1 MIQHVQSGRPDTG
14 RPGPLLVVEDAVK
27 DYPGQRALDRM
38 SFTLMP
44 GEVHAL
50 LGENGAGKST
60 LIKAVSGAI
69 GLDEGT
75 VVICGNDLSTE
86 GSPEAAIAAGLSVV
100 YQHGNLVP
108 NLTITENVLLATGL
122 PRRAGMFVD
131 MRRAS
136 DRVRGLLERVGLDLD
151 PSTAVA
157 QIGPHQAAMVAIA
170 KALAADAR
178 IIILDE
184 PTSALLPAEVE
195 VLFAQMRRLAGEG
208 IGFVFVTHRLNE
220 VSLISDRI
228 TVMRDGR
235 SVGTWAAHELDH
247 DSLVDQLV
255 GPEKA
260 LAEAHTF
267 SAANHG
273 DVVLDVH
280 CLRGMTLRGIDLQ
293 VRSGEVVGV
302 ASLPGEGAPEVI
314 EALFGLTRS
323 QGEVTVLGRRAR
335 LGSPRAAM
343 ASGLALVPRD
353 RLHQSV
359 IPDLSVADN
368 TTLATASDYLS
379 DPVLRF
385 FRRGKAAAAAQR
397 MVDRLR
403 VKTPTLGTPIS
414 ALSGGNQQK
423 VIIGRWLLHKA
434 SVYLL
439 DSPTAAVDVHAKSE
453 IYGFIRAIAD
463 QGSAVVFTSTEV
475 EEFARVC
482 DRVIVLSGGQ
492 IVDELVGD
500 DISVN
505 SVMRL
510 SFGRKSA

>member
-1 MIQHVQSGRPDTG
+1 VVQ
-14 RPGPLLVVEDAVK
+14 DAVK

-38 SFTLMP
+38 SFTLEP
-44 GEVHAL
+44 GEIHAL

-69 GLDEGT
+69 GLDEGSVT
-75 VVICGNDLSTE
+75 ICGQDLSAERT
-86 GSPEAAIAAGLSVV
+86 PEAAIAAGLSVV

-108 NLTITENVLLATGL
+108 TLSITENVLLATGL
-122 PRRAGMFVD
+122 PRRGGVFVD
-131 MRRAS
+131 LRRAGEA
-136 DRVRGLLERVGLDLD
+136 VRALLERVGLSVD
-151 PSTAVA
+151 PSTPVA
-157 QIGPHQAAMVAIA
+157 DLGPHQAAMVAIA
-170 KALAADAR
+170 KALAANAR

-184 PTSALLPAEVE
+184 PTSALLPAEVD
-195 VLFAQMRRLAGEG
+195 VLFAQMRRLASEG
-208 IGFVFVTHRLNE
+208 IGFVFVTHRLAE
-220 VSLISDRI
+220 VFQISDRI

-235 SVGTWAAHELDH
+235 SVGTWRAGELDH
-247 DSLVDQLV
+247 DSLVDHLV
-255 GPEKA
+255 GPEKS
-260 LAEAHTF
+260 LAEPHTF
-267 SAANHG
+267 SATSAG
-273 DVVLDVH
+273 DVVLQV
-280 CLRGMTLRGIDLQ
+280 RGLTGATLHGVDLT
-293 VRSGEVVGV
+293 VRSGEVLGV

-314 EALFGLTRS
+314 EALFGLSRC
-323 QGEVTVLGRRAR
+323 QGEITVHGRRAR

-343 ASGLALVPRD
+343 KSGFALVPRD

-359 IPDLSVADN
+359 VPELSVADN
-368 TTLATASDYLS
+368 VTLATTGKYLT
-379 DPVLRF
+379 DPVLRLV
-385 FRRGKAAAAAQR
+385 RRGRVSAAAQG

-403 VKTPTLGTPIS
+403 VKTPSLATPIS
-414 ALSGGNQQK
+414 SLSGGNQQK
-423 VIIGRWLLHKA
+423 VIIGRWLLHSA

-463 QGSAVVFTSTEV
+463 QGAGVVFASTEV

-505 SVMRL
+505 SIMRL